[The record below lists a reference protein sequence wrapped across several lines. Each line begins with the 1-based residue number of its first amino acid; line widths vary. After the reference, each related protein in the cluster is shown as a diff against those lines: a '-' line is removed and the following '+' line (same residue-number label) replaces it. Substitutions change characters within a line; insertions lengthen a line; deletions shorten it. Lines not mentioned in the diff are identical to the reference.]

1 MAVLA
6 RQSSCKPIM
15 ELKYSIFCSMM
26 IDVMLPHHMR
36 GGGVAAPQQAGSDG
50 AERAGKSNESV
61 DTTSSA

>member
-1 MAVLA
+1 
-6 RQSSCKPIM
+6 
-15 ELKYSIFCSMM
+15 MM
-26 IDVMLPHHMR
+26 MDVMLPHHMR